1 LPQVWEQLPRPEEFL
16 SHLCL
21 KAGLSAD
28 TWRKS
33 HLEVLTYQVQYFE
46 EAK

>member
-1 LPQVWEQLPRPEEFL
+1 M
-16 SHLCL
+16 

-28 TWRKS
+28 TWRES

>member
-16 SHLCL
+16 SHLCM

-28 TWRKS
+28 TWEKS
-33 HLEVLTYQVQYFE
+33 HLEILIYQVQYFE
-46 EAK
+46 AAK